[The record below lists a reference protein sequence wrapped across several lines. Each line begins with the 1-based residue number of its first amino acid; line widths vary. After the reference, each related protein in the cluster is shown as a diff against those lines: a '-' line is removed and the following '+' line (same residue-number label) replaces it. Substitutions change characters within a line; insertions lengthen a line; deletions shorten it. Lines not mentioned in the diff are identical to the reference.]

1 MDDEQLL
8 IEEKSIKEVYI
19 MKRRIYKVMVWT
31 LTISMMLAS
40 MAGIGESERLN
51 YDQIKDIIFNTTVD
65 GERVFKYPSENSY
78 FSSSGRQLRCNGA
91 ILITVPGIKDGEL
104 QIGSLFLVFN
114 TENDKQETKY
124 DIESA
129 QQENVFELIGDSLL
143 EYIDFESGGKIT
155 FCMTQSLEGESQILY
170 EYSPLISQFSDKD
183 LFKTQNYDEFDSFD
197 AFKEKVYGVL
207 YSANHGGD
215 PVPEEKDEPV
225 AEVKQDNTL
234 QKGSKGDEVV
244 KLQKRLNELGYSVGK
259 ADGDFGNKTK
269 AAIEQFQGD
278 NGLDVTGIADE
289 KTLELLY
296 SEDAVSKQATNDDAS
311 TSEQDSDVDE
321 APLIAAGMKYISN
334 AVMDIAPALL
344 SVSKE
349 QCKITEIY
357 YLDKGNH
364 EYQFTARVSRGGPG
378 GFGIGKDLTIT
389 AKTGGDYDIVD
400 NNHVTLYS
408 GSDKIP
414 GELIFG
420 DSEQASIAR
429 GMQILGNEL
438 GKLDA
443 NGDGELS
450 VDEIFE
456 MN

>member
-1 MDDEQLL
+1 MNASK
-8 IEEKSIKEVYI
+8 EEEETEKE
-19 MKRRIYKVMVWT
+19 
-31 LTISMMLAS
+31 
-40 MAGIGESERLN
+40 
-51 YDQIKDIIFNTTVD
+51 
-65 GERVFKYPSENSY
+65 
-78 FSSSGRQLRCNGA
+78 
-91 ILITVPGIKDGEL
+91 
-104 QIGSLFLVFN
+104 
-114 TENDKQETKY
+114 DK
-124 DIESA
+124 
-129 QQENVFELIGDSLL
+129 N
-143 EYIDFESGGKIT
+143 
-155 FCMTQSLEGESQILY
+155 
-170 EYSPLISQFSDKD
+170 
-183 LFKTQNYDEFDSFD
+183 
-197 AFKEKVYGVL
+197 
-207 YSANHGGD
+207 
-215 PVPEEKDEPV
+215 
-225 AEVKQDNTL
+225 L

-244 KLQKRLNELGYSVGK
+244 KLQNRLNELGYSVGK

-269 AAIEQFQGD
+269 SAIEQFQGD

-296 SEDAVSKQATNDDAS
+296 SDDAGSKQETNDDAS
-311 TSEQDSDVDE
+311 VSDQSVDVDE

-344 SVSKE
+344 SVSEE

-357 YLDKGNH
+357 YLDKGSH

-389 AKTGGDYDIVD
+389 AKAGGDFDIVD

-420 DSEQASIAR
+420 DADEASIAR
-429 GMQILGNEL
+429 GLQILGNEL
-438 GKLDA
+438 GKLDV

-450 VDEIFE
+450 MDEIFE

>member
-1 MDDEQLL
+1 MNKVE
-8 IEEKSIKEVYI
+8 YI
-19 MKRRIYKVMVWT
+19 ARKV
-31 LTISMMLAS
+31 LTMIMIIGILFAS
-40 MAGIGESERLN
+40 TSGIGESADVTYE
-51 YDQIKDIIFNTTVD
+51 QIKDIVFNTMVND
-65 GERVFKYPSENSY
+65 ERVFKEPDDVEY
-78 FSSSGRQLRCNGA
+78 FYTKDMQFSCKGTVLLA
-91 ILITVPGIKDGEL
+91 IPGMKDGKL
-104 QIGSLFLVFN
+104 AIS
-114 TENDKQETKY
+114 
-124 DIESA
+124 
-129 QQENVFELIGDSLL
+129 SLL
-143 EYIDFESGGKIT
+143 FVFDKGKDPDKNFGFTNVTFWEVESNQQGNVLDLVGESLIDYIDFDNGGKLT
-155 FCMTQSLEGESQILY
+155 FCMSQHLDQETQILY
-170 EYSPLISQFSDKD
+170 EYSPKIDEYSDKD
-183 LFKTQNYDEFDSFD
+183 LFKTQNYADFDSYE

-207 YSANHGGD
+207 YSANNG
-215 PVPEEKDEPV
+215 EISASKDDTEAPTKNK
-225 AEVKQDNTL
+225 AL

-244 KLQKRLNELGYSVGK
+244 KLQNRLNELGYSVGK

-311 TSEQDSDVDE
+311 TSEQGSDVDE

-334 AVMDIAPALL
+334 AVMDIAPTLL

-389 AKTGGDYDIVD
+389 AKTSGDFDIVD

-420 DSEQASIAR
+420 DSKQASIAR
-429 GMQILGNEL
+429 GMQILGNEM